1 MEFYYGNRYDIVYSV
16 GFILS
21 SVNILFVKIPSTYV
35 AVVIDTEIL
44 LLMLWLL
51 LSKILFYLVQHIKF
65 KITHVFC
72 LKNTYHIFW
81 LQYTYEFL
89 VAAIYCIYKWI
100 CWPNQKIKLL
110 FTWNKK
116 INKVNNEKRSISKH
130 YSEFTEFFLSTFY
143 CGWHLVTLG
152 FVWSA
157 SACCAAV
164 SINTNHFLLTRHFDN
179 MWARSWWSRGLM
191 ILFVFWPLTQAY
203 CSMCTQVLPQEQY
216 EHGDLGPRRVTRGP
230 H

>member
-1 MEFYYGNRYDIVYSV
+1 MLLYTLVYSLWCIV
-16 GFILS
+16 LISVFNKCENITTNLHENYWSFFIKKKYWNLQFSVKNCRKLLS
-21 SVNILFVKIPSTYV
+21 FWFEWNFITVIVMILFIVPSVNILFVKIPSTYV

-100 CWPNQKIKLL
+100 CWPNQ
-110 FTWNKK
+110 
-116 INKVNNEKRSISKH
+116 
-130 YSEFTEFFLSTFY
+130 
-143 CGWHLVTLG
+143 
-152 FVWSA
+152 
-157 SACCAAV
+157 
-164 SINTNHFLLTRHFDN
+164 
-179 MWARSWWSRGLM
+179 
-191 ILFVFWPLTQAY
+191 
-203 CSMCTQVLPQEQY
+203 
-216 EHGDLGPRRVTRGP
+216 
-230 H
+230 

>member
-1 MEFYYGNRYDIVYSV
+1 MEFYYGNRYDVVYSV
-16 GFILS
+16 GFILP

-100 CWPNQKIKLL
+100 CWPNQ
-110 FTWNKK
+110 
-116 INKVNNEKRSISKH
+116 
-130 YSEFTEFFLSTFY
+130 
-143 CGWHLVTLG
+143 
-152 FVWSA
+152 
-157 SACCAAV
+157 
-164 SINTNHFLLTRHFDN
+164 
-179 MWARSWWSRGLM
+179 
-191 ILFVFWPLTQAY
+191 
-203 CSMCTQVLPQEQY
+203 
-216 EHGDLGPRRVTRGP
+216 
-230 H
+230 

>member
-16 GFILS
+16 GFILP

-81 LQYTYEFL
+81 LQYT
-89 VAAIYCIYKWI
+89 
-100 CWPNQKIKLL
+100 
-110 FTWNKK
+110 
-116 INKVNNEKRSISKH
+116 
-130 YSEFTEFFLSTFY
+130 
-143 CGWHLVTLG
+143 
-152 FVWSA
+152 
-157 SACCAAV
+157 CCD
-164 SINTNHFLLTRHFDN
+164 ILYLQMNLLTKPIDK
-179 MWARSWWSRGLM
+179 A
-191 ILFVFWPLTQAY
+191 FVY
-203 CSMCTQVLPQEQY
+203 MEQENK
-216 EHGDLGPRRVTRGP
+216 
-230 H
+230 